1 MNTSQNK
8 LQEYITL
15 YLNDLEDY
23 GDQVDWL
30 LAESAL
36 NPLKKLLVE
45 SLDTSNLNTILHEA
59 YQKASPVKQH
69 IIKDFISYIKQI
81 N

>member
-1 MNTSQNK
+1 MNTSQSK

-23 GDQVDWL
+23 GESADLL

-45 SLDTSNLNTILHEA
+45 SLDTTDLNIILHEA
-59 YQKASPVKQH
+59 YKKASPVKQH
-69 IIKDFISYIKQI
+69 IIKDFISYVEQIK
-81 N
+81 

>member
-8 LQEYITL
+8 LQEYIEL

-23 GDQVDWL
+23 GEDAEYI

-36 NPLKKLLVE
+36 TPLKQLLVE
-45 SLDTSNLNTILHEA
+45 SLDTTDINIILSEA
-59 YQKASPVKQH
+59 YKKATPVKQE
-69 IIKDFISYIKQI
+69 IIKDFISFIEQTK
-81 N
+81 

>member
-1 MNTSQNK
+1 MNTSQSK

-15 YLNDLEDY
+15 YINDLEDY
-23 GDQVDWL
+23 GEPADCL

-45 SLDTSNLNTILHEA
+45 SLDITDINIILREA
-59 YQKASPVKQH
+59 YKKASPVKQH
-69 IIKDFISYIKQI
+69 IIKDFISYVEQIK
-81 N
+81 

>member
-8 LQEYITL
+8 FHKYIEL

-23 GDQVDWL
+23 GEPVDCL

-45 SLDTSNLNTILHEA
+45 SLDTTNFNIILREA
-59 YQKASPVKQH
+59 YQKSSPVKQH
-69 IIKDFISYIKQI
+69 IIKDFISYVEQIK
-81 N
+81 

>member
-1 MNTSQNK
+1 MNTSQSR

-23 GDQVDWL
+23 GETADCL

-36 NPLKKLLVE
+36 NPLKKLITE
-45 SLDTSNLNTILHEA
+45 SLDTTDINIILSEA
-59 YQKASPVKQH
+59 YKKASPVKQE
-69 IIKDFISYIKQI
+69 IIKDFISFIEYTK
-81 N
+81 

>member
-45 SLDTSNLNTILHEA
+45 SLDTSNLNTILYEA

>member
-1 MNTSQNK
+1 MSTSRNK
-8 LQEYITL
+8 FHEYITL

-23 GDQVDWL
+23 GELVDCL

-36 NPLKKLLVE
+36 NPLKKLLTE
-45 SLDTSNLNTILHEA
+45 SLDTANLNIILHEA

-69 IIKDFISYIKQI
+69 IIKDFISYVEQIK
-81 N
+81 

>member
-1 MNTSQNK
+1 MNTSQSK

-23 GDQVDWL
+23 GEPADCL

-45 SLDTSNLNTILHEA
+45 SLDTLKVNVILSEA
-59 YQKASPVKQH
+59 YKKSSPVKQH
-69 IIKDFISYIKQI
+69 IIKDFISYVELIK
-81 N
+81 

>member
-23 GDQVDWL
+23 GESADCL

-36 NPLKKLLVE
+36 NPLKKLIVE
-45 SLDTSNLNTILHEA
+45 SLDTIDINIILNE
-59 YQKASPVKQH
+59 
-69 IIKDFISYIKQI
+69 SY
-81 N
+81 